1 MPSVSAVMAN
11 VRKLLALKRQ
21 QLALV
26 EDVIKACE
34 RRIVAIEKGYSNKYT
49 QITKH
54 DAQSLSELL
63 GWITQVSITK
73 RGDTDEPAGITESAD
88 GEERRAPDACG

>member
-11 VRKLLALKRQ
+11 VRKLLALKRK

-26 EDVIKACE
+26 EDVLKACE
-34 RRIVAIEKGYSNKYT
+34 RRVVSIEKKYSNKYSELR
-49 QITKH
+49 KE

-63 GWITQVSITK
+63 GWITQISITK
-73 RGDTDEPAGITESAD
+73 QGGMDESSGPAESVN
-88 GEERRAPDACG
+88 GEEGRASNAS